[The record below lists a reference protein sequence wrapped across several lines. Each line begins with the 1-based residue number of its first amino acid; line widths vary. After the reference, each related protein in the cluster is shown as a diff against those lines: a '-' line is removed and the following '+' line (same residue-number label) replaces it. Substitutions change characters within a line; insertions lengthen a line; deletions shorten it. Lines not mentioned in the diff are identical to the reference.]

1 MANQRTT
8 GAIAVGVD
16 GSVWS
21 RSALTW
27 AIDQAAVEH
36 RPLLLVHAGAAP
48 DRAVLDRACAEAMR
62 RFPALEVHRLLSS
75 SSPHDLLSELSAEAA
90 MVVLGSRGRGP
101 VRSLFLG
108 SVGVAV
114 TRHASCPVVVVRPGN
129 PGIVRNGVLVGVD
142 GERSQRAL
150 DFAFRQ
156 ASLHA
161 MPLTVLHTF
170 VDSMVFGPTPGAPV
184 MVPAMAPLMLD
195 ARQQD
200 LENERLVLSECLSG
214 MQETYPDVR
223 VSAELARGFPQELLL
238 QRAARMNL
246 IVVGSHVGRSA
257 AGLAFGSVSAS
268 MVEHATCP
276 VAVVPVGRG

>member
-1 MANQRTT
+1 M
-8 GAIAVGVD
+8 I
-16 GSVWS
+16 
-21 RSALTW
+21 
-27 AIDQAAVEH
+27 
-36 RPLLLVHAGAAP
+36 
-48 DRAVLDRACAEAMR
+48 
-62 RFPALEVHRLLSS
+62 
-75 SSPHDLLSELSAEAA
+75 
-90 MVVLGSRGRGP
+90 
-101 VRSLFLG
+101 
-108 SVGVAV
+108 
-114 TRHASCPVVVVRPGN
+114 
-129 PGIVRNGVLVGVD
+129 
-142 GERSQRAL
+142 
-150 DFAFRQ
+150 
-156 ASLHA
+156 
-161 MPLTVLHTF
+161 
-170 VDSMVFGPTPGAPV
+170 
-184 MVPAMAPLMLD
+184 PAMAPLMLD